1 MRFRLLGPLE
11 VRAGEEWRGIG
22 APKWRSVLATLLINA
37 GQIVPAD
44 VLISEV
50 WGDAPPAKA
59 GNLISI
65 YVLRLRRL
73 MGDADSTL
81 LVTRAPGYQLRI
93 AAGDSDAQ
101 LFETLVD
108 EGRRA
113 LAAGDPATA
122 ASQLAEALALWRG
135 SPLADVPA
143 TPLVETAAERL
154 EDLRLDAAELRITAE
169 LDCGNHAQVI
179 PELRRLLA
187 DHSLRE
193 GLWLLLMR
201 ALEGAGARRGAG
213 CLRPRPHRHLRGT
226 RRRSRPRTAPGLRRH
241 AGQGHQR
248 SARQHLGGYGGGQR
262 QARGTGR
269 HDGRVRGPGAGQLPT
284 DVADFTGRSDQV
296 KHLSDVLAS
305 AGADHE
311 SGAVR
316 IALVAGSGGLGKTSL
331 AVHAAHRVRASFPD
345 GQLYVDLLGATAH
358 PLLPAD
364 VLARFLRDL
373 GVSGRDIPADD
384 DERAARYRTVLAGRR
399 VLVVLDNARDAAQ
412 VRPLL
417 PGTASCA
424 VLITTRSRMPDLASS
439 QLVDLNVLDDDEA
452 LVMFTKVVG
461 DERVTAEPEATAEL
475 LLACAGLP
483 LAIRICAARLATR
496 PGWTIRA
503 MACGS
508 ATSTGGWMRCG
519 SATWPSGPASRSAS
533 PACPPPP
540 SPATSPRRTRS
551 ACSACGT
558 GRRSRQR
565 PPRRCS
571 ARPNTWPRTRW
582 SSWSTPTCSRRRNP
596 AATSFTTC
604 SVFMLPNGPWL
615 ICPAP
620 TARPRWAACSAGTC
634 TPPTP
639 PPRSSPRIATSCSC
653 SQTKLTCPPPRFIGV
668 DDALGW
674 YDSERVNVVAATRQ
688 ASACGLHEVAWRLP
702 APLFTMFNRRGNWT
716 DCIAT
721 HRIAL
726 ESARQVNNRQGE
738 AWVLNNLGE
747 ALGFTRESEGI
758 GYLEEA
764 LAIRREIGD
773 RIGEG
778 QTANNLA
785 DAYANLGRMDEA
797 LDLLARVLDLTRE
810 VGYRYGEGVALIN
823 MGEALLDLDRPQE
836 AADRLLAARRTF
848 TEINVPH
855 GVAYALHN
863 LGRSY
868 LRLGHNA
875 DALDCLEQ
883 ALVIHRA
890 EGDRHREA
898 FTLRFLGS
906 AQARVGLVA
915 EADESWRLAAA
926 ILDELGD
933 TAQAAEVRTEQA
945 VSGNSA
951 DSAGPYRDRYDAAIS
966 PVVILRGPGKVRGP
980 SWGIWPL
987 PRIWQ
992 ASTIL
997 KSSTGWMPARAS
1009 PSPSPRKKT
1018 KKTTAKKR
1026 STPRVCRTSN

>member
-1 MRFRLLGPLE
+1 MMRFRLLGPLE

-169 LDCGNHAQVI
+169 LDCGNHPQVI

-201 ALEGAGARRGAG
+201 ALEGAG
-213 CLRPRPHRHLRGT
+213 RHAEALDAYGHA
-226 RRRSRPRTAPGLRRH
+226 RTAISEELGVDPGPELRQAY
-241 AGQGHQR
+241 AGMLAKDTSEAPGSISAGTVAA
-248 SARQHLGGYGGGQR
+248 SARPAEPVATTAAFVAQVP
-262 QARGTGR
+262 A
-269 HDGRVRGPGAGQLPT
+269 QLPT

-305 AGADHE
+305 AGADDD

-503 MACGS
+503 MAGRLS
-508 ATSTGGWMRCG
+508 NEHRRLDEMRVGDLAVRASFQVSFTSL
-519 SATWPSGPASRSAS
+519 
-533 PACPPPP
+533 
-540 SPATSPRRTRS
+540 
-551 ACSACGT
+551 
-558 GRRSRQR
+558 
-565 PPRRCS
+565 
-571 ARPNTWPRTRW
+571 
-582 SSWSTPTCSRRRNP
+582 P
-596 AATSFTTC
+596 AAAQPGDIAPADAFR
-604 SVFMLPNGPWL
+604 LLGLWHGPSISSAAAAAL
-615 ICPAP
+615 FG
-620 TARPRWAACSAGTC
+620 TAEYLAEDALELLVDAHLLEAAESGRYKFHDLLRVYASERAVADLSGSD
-634 TPPTP
+634 
-639 PPRSSPRIATSCSC
+639 RDAAVGRLLGWYMHAADAAAEVISPHRY
-653 SQTKLTCPPPRFIGV
+653 KLQLQPDEADCPPPRFIGV

-951 DSAGPYRDRYDAAIS
+951 DSR
-966 PVVILRGPGKVRGP
+966 
-980 SWGIWPL
+980 
-987 PRIWQ
+987 
-992 ASTIL
+992 
-997 KSSTGWMPARAS
+997 
-1009 PSPSPRKKT
+1009 
-1018 KKTTAKKR
+1018 
-1026 STPRVCRTSN
+1026 